1 MDSRDGYTWT
11 PTDGLKAG
19 VPSLGVITPSTNLSE
34 SESEEFYDVIAVGAG
49 YCGLTA
55 ARNAAVE
62 GLKVL
67 LLEGRDRIGGRSW
80 SSNIQGYPFEMGGTW
95 VHWGQS
101 NTWRE
106 MVRYQMMNEV
116 EKSFDFSHGV
126 NHYELNIGLQ
136 GSTMSHDEEDALLIA
151 ALKKFTNIDGACG
164 RNMIPLPYDMFHV
177 ADATHLDD
185 LSAQDRIDEIAP
197 SLSPQERAAV
207 ESFVLLC
214 SGATLATTSF
224 LEFMHWWALCGYTYA
239 GCIDMLITWKFKGGQ
254 SSFAIKFFQEA
265 LATERLA
272 YAFNSPVN
280 KIQDT
285 GRTVKVTTRDGRR
298 YEAARLISAMPLN
311 VLGEVTFEP
320 PLCTG
325 KREAIATGHVNQ
337 CVKVHAEV
345 SNKDLRSW
353 TGVTYPHNELM
364 YAIGDG
370 TTPAGNTHIVC
381 FGGSNK
387 HIDPEDDIDATKR
400 AVTNMFVQQKDQPN
414 IERLVFHNWS
424 KDEFAKG
431 AWFFSSPGFLAKHLD
446 HMRERHGNVL
456 FANSDWALGWRSFI
470 DGAIE
475 EGTRVAFEVRKELTE
490 SLDHG
495 GKSSL

>member
-1 MDSRDGYTWT
+1 M
-11 PTDGLKAG
+11 
-19 VPSLGVITPSTNLSE
+19 
-34 SESEEFYDVIAVGAG
+34 
-49 YCGLTA
+49 
-55 ARNAAVE
+55 
-62 GLKVL
+62 L
-67 LLEGRDRIGGRSW
+67 LMKI
-80 SSNIQGYPFEMGGTW
+80 
-95 VHWGQS
+95 
-101 NTWRE
+101 
-106 MVRYQMMNEV
+106 
-116 EKSFDFSHGV
+116 K
-126 NHYELNIGLQ
+126 
-136 GSTMSHDEEDALLIA
+136 DALLIA
-151 ALKKFTNIDGACG
+151 ALNKFTNIDGAYG

-177 ADATHLDD
+177 AKATHLDD

-239 GCIDMLITWKFKGGQ
+239 GCLDMLITWKFKGGQ
-254 SSFAIKFFQEA
+254 STFAIKFFQEA
-265 LATERLA
+265 LATKRLA
-272 YAFNSPVN
+272 YAFNSPVSN
-280 KIQDT
+280 IQDT
-285 GRTVKVTTRDGRR
+285 GRKVKVTTRDGRR
-298 YEAARLISAMPLN
+298 YHAARVISAMPLN
-311 VLGEVTFEP
+311 VLGEVTFDP
-320 PLCTG
+320 PLCAG
-325 KREAIATGHVNQ
+325 KTEAIATGHVNQ

-353 TGVTYPHNELM
+353 TGVAYPHNELM

-387 HIDPEDDIDATKR
+387 HINPEDDIDATKR
-400 AVTNMFVQQKDQPN
+400 AVTNMFVQQQNQPN

-431 AWFFSSPGFLAKHLD
+431 AWFFSSPGFLAKYLD
-446 HMRERHGNVL
+446 DLRERHGNVL

-475 EGTRVAFEVRKELTE
+475 EGTRVAFEVRTELMKLRE
-490 SLDHG
+490 MD
-495 GKSSL
+495 SSS